1 MKSAIL
7 FLCGILL
14 FTAVKSQKDTLS
26 PYKQVPFIPP
36 FTIQLTDSSNFSK
49 KDLPKKT
56 PVVII
61 YFNPEC
67 GHCQDEAKEIAK
79 NMDKFKKV
87 FFLMVA
93 YHDLGQIKE
102 FGETYELDNFKN
114 VKLGRDSK
122 YFLPVFYQVKTTP
135 FSAVYNK
142 KGKLVTAFEQGM
154 SVEELEKALV
164 R

>member
-1 MKSAIL
+1 MKQFI
-7 FLCGILL
+7 ILL
-14 FTAVKSQKDTLS
+14 ITFAAFITAKAQKDTLP
-26 PYKQVPFIPP
+26 PYKQVPFIPA

-49 KDLPKKT
+49 KDLPKNT

-67 GHCQDEAKEIAK
+67 GHCQQEATELSK

-87 FFLMVA
+87 FFVMAA
-93 YHDLGQIKE
+93 YAELEKVEE
-102 FGETYELDNFKN
+102 FSELYGLNKFSN
-114 VKLGRDSK
+114 VKLGRDGK

-142 KGKLVTAFEQGM
+142 KGKLLKAFEHGM
-154 SVEELEKALV
+154 SVEELEKALKD
-164 R
+164 